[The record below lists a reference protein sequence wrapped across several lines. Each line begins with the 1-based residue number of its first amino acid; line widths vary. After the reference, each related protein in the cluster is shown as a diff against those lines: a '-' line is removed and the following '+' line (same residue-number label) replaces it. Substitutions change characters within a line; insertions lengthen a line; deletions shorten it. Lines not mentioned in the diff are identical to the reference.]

1 MYIFINSTNAEVWHN
16 ATILRKSVDLL
27 ENATTASNS
36 LTGERWNFTSIQ
48 DVASFMNKSSGEL
61 QKVSSIRLEFCIE
74 GIAVG

>member
-36 LTGERWNFTSIQ
+36 QTGERWNFTSIQ

-61 QKVSSIRLEFCIE
+61 IRVSLIRL
-74 GIAVG
+74 

>member
-48 DVASFMNKSSGEL
+48 DVASFMNKSSGEA
-61 QKVSSIRLEFCIE
+61 KKSFVYSA
-74 GIAVG
+74 GILY